1 MAVESKALN
10 TCTYR
15 VTGRF
20 SCIPRHI
27 LTKKLRCKLQSVQIV
42 TFHIIKGIYLRLGAK
57 IMENFRLLPVVVIQL
72 NMKEPHITFAG
83 VRAEIWFDFCTC
95 ADVIQPCWHYQ
106 LFIHIVRKG
115 IPRFTK
121 SPSLVLIGPVL
132 TEIQAFKN
140 VKNLQR
146 NVWKTG
152 QIRIKKK

>member
-10 TCTYR
+10 TYR

-57 IMENFRLLPVVVIQL
+57 IMENFRLLPVVVMQL

-83 VRAEIWFDFCTC
+83 VRAEI
-95 ADVIQPCWHYQ
+95 
-106 LFIHIVRKG
+106 
-115 IPRFTK
+115 
-121 SPSLVLIGPVL
+121 
-132 TEIQAFKN
+132 
-140 VKNLQR
+140 
-146 NVWKTG
+146 
-152 QIRIKKK
+152 